1 MAWHLHPAGPV
12 WPLQCRRRSH
22 GHSIPDTS
30 LHLLDSLQMAQE
42 IFTTPSYKEG
52 RQIHQHLALP
62 FISSLALL
70 ASSSEAN
77 FTKPNPF
84 GLLVTLSV
92 TIVAALK
99 HEAPACV
106 TANDN
111 GPNDYQTSSRSV
123 LLQVMRINLLL
134 LGRNERTLLLG
145 CLPLQTVISLK
156 KDRGLRRGYK
166 QQ

>member
-1 MAWHLHPAGPV
+1 
-12 WPLQCRRRSH
+12 
-22 GHSIPDTS
+22 
-30 LHLLDSLQMAQE
+30 MAQK
-42 IFTTPSYKEG
+42 IFTIPSYKEG

-92 TIVAALK
+92 MIVAALK

-106 TANDN
+106 TANN
-111 GPNDYQTSSRSV
+111 SWPNDYQLATEVCS
-123 LLQVMRINLLL
+123 
-134 LGRNERTLLLG
+134 
-145 CLPLQTVISLK
+145 CK
-156 KDRGLRRGYK
+156 
-166 QQ
+166 